1 MKKKILAV
9 LVTFSLI
16 MAAFSGCSSAKNTEN
31 QRTSGTAS
39 AISAPKDVTLTFT
52 YDQDGSNDPLEKWLS
67 DKKVISRFEAEN
79 PGVHIKLVPISSTD
93 GDYATLLALKL
104 SSDRTA
110 PDIFMEDTYMTAT
123 DAAAGHLACLDDY
136 LAKWTDYSSYMDGA
150 KAAVKG
156 MDGKSYGIPISTDA
170 RGIFYNMDVFKK
182 ASIKTPWQPKTWN
195 DILDTA
201 RTIKK
206 SGQNTAPLYLIVGS
220 GSGEGI
226 SMQTFEMLLYGT
238 GNKMYENNK
247 WLVGSKSILDS
258 FGFISTVYGK
268 EGLGVGLDIALASN
282 AGSKVVQGI
291 ANGTVGMM
299 LGVCTSAGNWAP
311 TGSFPVDHVESKIGF
326 AAMPTQNGG
335 NPATVTMSGG
345 WSWAISKYCKEQDLA
360 FKFLA
365 FCGNQE
371 NASYRSLYDGRI
383 SPRADSIKIK
393 EYASR
398 PYINQIMD
406 YMKNAYVRPKSE
418 NYPMVSTQIQTIV
431 GELAGGNITPQQAAD
446 EYKTKVTGIVG
457 KDNVF
462 TK

>member
-1 MKKKILAV
+1 MKKRILAV
-9 LVTFSLI
+9 LLTLSLA
-16 MAAFSGCSSAKNTEN
+16 MAAFSGCSSAKETEN
-31 QRTSGTAS
+31 KGSNGATTPTSAS
-39 AISAPKDVTLTFT
+39 KDVTLTFT
-52 YDQDGSNDPLEKWLS
+52 YEQDGSNDPLEKWMTE
-67 DKKVISRFEAEN
+67 KKVISRFEAEN

-110 PDIFMEDTYMTAT
+110 PDVFMEDTYMTAT

-136 LAKWTDYSSYMDGA
+136 LAKWTDYSNYLDGA

-156 MDGKSYGIPISTDA
+156 TDGKSYGVPISTDA
-170 RGIFYNMDVFKK
+170 RGIFYNMEVLKK
-182 ASIKTPWQPKTWN
+182 AGVKTPWQPKTWN

-201 RTIKK
+201 RKIKQ
-206 SGQNTAPLYLIVGS
+206 SGQNAAPLYLIVGS

-238 GNKMYENNK
+238 GDKMYENNK

-258 FGFISTVYGK
+258 FDFIKTVYGK
-268 EGLGVGLDIALASN
+268 DGIGVSLDVALAKN
-282 AGSKVVQGI
+282 GGSQVVQGI
-291 ANGTVGMM
+291 AKGTVGMM
-299 LGVCTSAGNWAP
+299 LGVCTTAEDWTS
-311 TGSFPVDHVESKIGF
+311 TGDFPVDNVESKIGF

-345 WSWAISKYCKEQDLA
+345 WSWAISKYCKNQDLA

-383 SPRADSIKIK
+383 SPRTDSTKIK

-398 PYINQIMD
+398 PYINEITD
-406 YMKNAYVRPKSE
+406 YMKNAFVRPKSE

-431 GELAGGNITPQQAAD
+431 GELVGGNLTPQQAAD
-446 EYKTKVTGIVG
+446 EYKTKVTKIVG
-457 KDNVF
+457 KNSTF